1 MKLYMLE
8 SLPSTLP
15 LSYEGDVN
23 EEKRNNVSLDGIAE
37 GDVNEEKKRNN
48 VSLDGIAVGREEERE

>member
-37 GDVNEEKKRNN
+37 GDVNEEKKKETML
-48 VSLDGIAVGREEERE
+48 VWTE